1 MTSIDESQGWCGFI
15 FKQKSNELKKF
26 KISSNDENK
35 EIQKLMND
43 NIWKFIS
50 KAFHEYYK
58 LKSIL
63 NNNFPHL
70 NHLK

>member
-1 MTSIDESQGWCGFI
+1 
-15 FKQKSNELKKF
+15 LKKF

>member
-43 NIWKFIS
+43 NI
-50 KAFHEYYK
+50 
-58 LKSIL
+58 
-63 NNNFPHL
+63 
-70 NHLK
+70 

>member
-1 MTSIDESQGWCGFI
+1 MKVKDGVDLFLSKNQMNW
-15 FKQKSNELKKF
+15 KSS
-26 KISSNDENK
+26 KILSNDGNK

-50 KAFHEYYK
+50 NAFHEYYK

>member
-1 MTSIDESQGWCGFI
+1 MNWKSLKFSSIVI
-15 FKQKSNELKKF
+15 NKF
-26 KISSNDENK
+26 TN

-50 KAFHEYYK
+50 KAFYEYYK

-63 NNNFPHL
+63 NNNFLHL

>member
-1 MTSIDESQGWCGFI
+1 MNW
-15 FKQKSNELKKF
+15 KSSKF
-26 KISSNDENK
+26 SSNGGNKFNK
-35 EIQKLMND
+35 EFQKLMND

-50 KAFHEYYK
+50 KGFYEYYK